1 MLLGL
6 GVLLV
11 NRNEALPLHLKTAR
25 HGGYSLENKIAAEA
39 TLEHLAATRAYHAA
53 IDAGQ
58 ADFAAGRVLSHD
70 AFLARRA
77 SSREKW
83 LAGRGA

>member
-1 MLLGL
+1 MDEP
-6 GVLLV
+6 
-11 NRNEALPLHLKTAR
+11 NRITFEIDRESLAALE
-25 HGGYSLENKIAAEA
+25 SLASAEHRTVADIAAEA
-39 TLEHLAATRAYHAA
+39 TLEHLAAMRAYHAA
-53 IDAGQ
+53 IDEGH

-70 AFLARRA
+70 EFLARRV